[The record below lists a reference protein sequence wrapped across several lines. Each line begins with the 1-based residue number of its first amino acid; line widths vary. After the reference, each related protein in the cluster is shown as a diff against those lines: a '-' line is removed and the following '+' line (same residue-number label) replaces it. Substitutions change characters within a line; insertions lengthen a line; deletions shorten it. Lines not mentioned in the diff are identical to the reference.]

1 MAEKKK
7 TAPKKKEYVTV
18 NCPLLNVRVKP
29 DITSAR
35 LTQVS
40 GGVKLE
46 KLGEVNEWYKIKT
59 DGITGYVMAEFV
71 V

>member
-1 MAEKKK
+1 MAEKKTK
-7 TAPKKKEYVTV
+7 KKKEYVTV

-40 GGVKLE
+40 EGVKLE
-46 KLGEVNEWYKIKT
+46 KLGEVAEWYKIKT
-59 DGITGYVMAEFV
+59 DGITGYVMSEFV